1 MSATERKNGS
11 RVLDAA
17 RQVGYR
23 RGSMFRGMFTVGEVM
38 AQSGMSRPTVTKY
51 LKICE
56 EHGLVKSTIL
66 DKHLK
71 VFRFMADGKEI

>member
-11 RVLDAA
+11 KVLDAA

-38 AQSGMSRPTVTKY
+38 AASGMSRPTVTKY
-51 LKICE
+51 LNMC
-56 EHGLVKSTIL
+56 VKHEMFEVVKFDRHIAVY
-66 DKHLK
+66 
-71 VFRFMADGKEI
+71 VFKQELQ

>member
-17 RQVGYR
+17 RHVGYR
-23 RGSMFRGMFTVGEVM
+23 RGSMFRGMFTVGEVS

-51 LKICE
+51 LKTCV
-56 EHGLVKSTIL
+56 EHGMFEMVKF
-66 DKHLK
+66 DHLAVY
-71 VFRFMADGKEI
+71 VFKQELSA